1 MTPQFLDDKT
11 NLDIVSLLTVSK
23 LSNKEKSLWVA
34 VLPEMTTD
42 EKEELRQNLT
52 AEVAYETKV
61 SKQAAEEEAAKEALV
76 KLAKMTS

>member
-61 SKQAAEEEAAKEALV
+61 SKQAAEEFLAALK
-76 KLAKMTS
+76 